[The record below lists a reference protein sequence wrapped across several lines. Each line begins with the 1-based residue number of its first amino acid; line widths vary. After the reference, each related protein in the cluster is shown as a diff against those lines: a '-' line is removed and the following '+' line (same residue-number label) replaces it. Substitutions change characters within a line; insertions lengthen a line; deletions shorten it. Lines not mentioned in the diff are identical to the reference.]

1 MLIGAAVPAAAE
13 PIPFLHAPSLETRAA
28 PEQAAVFDLKLQLPE
43 GRGLARLLLDQGV
56 DQDDA
61 ALAARLAAGHLGDR
75 QGGCTATVSI
85 SRDFSGSGLRLQRLV
100 LATAAGQTV
109 VERRNG
115 ELSITSATA
124 DAATASHLI

>member
-1 MLIGAAVPAAAE
+1 M
-13 PIPFLHAPSLETRAA
+13 A

-56 DQDDA
+56 NQDDA

-75 QGGCTATVSI
+75 QGGCTVTVSI
-85 SRDFSGSGLRLQRLV
+85 SRDFNGAGLRLQRLD
-100 LATAAGQTV
+100 LATAAGRTV

-115 ELSITSATA
+115 ELSITSSTA
-124 DAATASHLI
+124 NSAPASRLI